1 MNRRPLKQI
10 CNEVKIIGGGL
21 AGSEAAWQLAE
32 RGLSVLLYEMR
43 PGAMTPAHESG
54 SLAELVCSNSLGGDK
69 PSSPAGILK
78 DELRRL
84 NSLLM
89 RCAEESRV
97 PAGRALAVDRALFSK
112 LVEDAI
118 TSHPNIHI
126 VREEITDIPDEPAV
140 IATGPLTSG
149 SLAANLK
156 SLVGDEY
163 LYFFD
168 AVAPIVT
175 LESVDPETS
184 FRGSR
189 YGGDGDYINCPMDE
203 ATYHAFWEAL
213 ISAETADGHAF
224 EKEMRHFEGCLPVE
238 VIAKRGEKTLL
249 FGPLRPVGLSMPG
262 DEAAPHAV
270 VQLRQDNEAGT
281 LYNMVGFQTNLK
293 WGEQERVFRM
303 IPALRDAEFVR
314 KGVMHKNLFVCAPE
328 VLDGFL
334 RPKGRDALFLAG
346 QMTGVEGYVESIA
359 MGMAA
364 ALFMVRRLHDA
375 PLPHFPAET
384 AIGALLD
391 YLRTALP
398 KSFQPMNVNLGIF
411 PKLPGK
417 KIRKKT
423 ERSEAYAERS
433 MEKLEEF
440 IRENADL
447 F

>member
-1 MNRRPLKQI
+1 
-10 CNEVKIIGGGL
+10 VIGGGL

-32 RGLSVLLYEMR
+32 RGFSVALCEMR
-43 PGAMTPAHESG
+43 PNAMTPAHETG
-54 SLAELVCSNSLGGDK
+54 GLAEIVCSNSLGADR
-69 PSSPAGILK
+69 PTSPAGILK
-78 DELRRL
+78 DELRRM

-89 RCAEESRV
+89 RCAEQSRV
-97 PAGRALAVDRALFSK
+97 PAGNALAVDRTLFSK

-118 TSHPNIHI
+118 TSHPKIRV
-126 VREEITDIPDEPAV
+126 VREEVTEIPEEPAI

-149 SLAANLK
+149 VLAEKLQA
-156 SLVGDEY
+156 LVGDSY

-175 LESVDPETS
+175 LESVDPARS

-203 ATYHAFWEAL
+203 ETYHAFWEAL
-213 ISAETADGHAF
+213 VSAEVAAGHEF
-224 EKEMRHFEGCLPVE
+224 EQEMRHFEGCLPVE

-249 FGPLRPVGLSMPG
+249 FGPLRPVGLTAEGEEMPC
-262 DEAAPHAV
+262 AV
-270 VQLRQDNEAGT
+270 VQLRQDNEEGT
-281 LYNMVGFQTNLK
+281 LYNLVGFQTNLK

-303 IPALRDAEFVR
+303 IPALHDAEFVR

-328 VLDGFL
+328 VLDGSL

-346 QMTGVEGYVESIA
+346 QMTGVEGYVESTA
-359 MGMAA
+359 TGMASA
-364 ALFMVRRLHDA
+364 VFMAKRMLGKE
-375 PLPHFPAET
+375 LPVFPEET
-384 AIGALLD
+384 AIGALLH
-391 YLRTALP
+391 YLKTAIP

-411 PKLPGK
+411 PKLPDK

-423 ERSEAYAERS
+423 ERSEAYAKRS

-440 IRENADL
+440 ILQNSDV